1 MNYLQPYLWY
11 LICAMALC
19 IIYFGIEKSNGKLG
33 FTAKAVLSSWCL
45 ISLIVTSALFG
56 MQSMITSGRPPP
68 PQMALVTFG
77 ASIITLCISSSCVY
91 CAQ

>member
-1 MNYLQPYLWY
+1 
-11 LICAMALC
+11 
-19 IIYFGIEKSNGKLG
+19 
-33 FTAKAVLSSWCL
+33 
-45 ISLIVTSALFG
+45 VTSALFG